1 MSNGSG
7 LKPGRTTIEKK
18 VKLYKVYNWLCIIR
32 SNNYKTTQNIDP
44 KITDFCSTT
53 ETSTQMKVQLFL
65 QSVHIK
71 HKVGLGDQYLPFT
84 VISLFCFFV
93 FFG

>member
-44 KITDFCSTT
+44 KITDFCSNLHPN
-53 ETSTQMKVQLFL
+53 E
-65 QSVHIK
+65 
-71 HKVGLGDQYLPFT
+71 GAA
-84 VISLFCFFV
+84 ISPKCPHQT
-93 FFG
+93 